1 MKKTIY
7 KFLRSIL
14 PCVLLT
20 LSIGWCY
27 SFSLFSPHLRELF
40 GCSASQMA
48 FTFCLNIFFLG
59 MGAAMFGP
67 LAERNIRFSAL
78 VSTCLLAFGLA
89 LSGFACNLRSLWML
103 YLGAGVL
110 CGISEGCGYVTP
122 NKNMMLWF
130 PCSKHKGLLTAISI
144 FTFGLGS
151 SICSWLFGIL
161 FPRIGIGGTFFALAW
176 IYVVPMLLST
186 ILIQKPRYAQIE
198 IARRERSEFSYIA
211 CLKDSYFRRCWLF
224 MFLNI
229 SMGLILIGSCAT
241 ILKALGFAPS
251 AVIFL
256 MMLCGVFNGVGRL
269 VFPAIGD
276 FLKNRSLIWLVT
288 AIVEIALMVPVVLA
302 YCTSGGSM
310 ALTAAICIVLIHAGY
325 GSAFACLPGILSTH
339 YGKDTLSQRHGF
351 CLTSWGMA
359 SLMAFLC
366 TTFVLKMFTRFL
378 PMMVIVVSGY
388 IANVVVSAL
397 IAKDRQ
403 DER

>member
-27 SFSLFSPHLRELF
+27 SFSLFSPHLKELF
-40 GCSASQMA
+40 ECSASQMA

-67 LAERNIRFSAL
+67 LAERNIKGAAL
-78 VSTCLLAFGLA
+78 TSSLLLISGMGIAALA
-89 LSGFACNLRSLWML
+89 CHLKSLWLL
-103 YLGAGVL
+103 YLGAGCL
-110 CGISEGCGYVTP
+110 AGISEGCGYVTP

-130 PCSKHKGLLTAISI
+130 PGSTHKGLLTAISI

-151 SICSWLFGIL
+151 SICAWLFGIL
-161 FPRIGIGGTFFALAW
+161 FPRIGIGGTFFALAGA
-176 IYVVPMLLST
+176 YGASMLIATL
-186 ILIQKPRYAQIE
+186 LIQKPRYAQIE
-198 IARRERSEFSYIA
+198 IARRKRSEFSYIA
-211 CLKDSYFRRCWLF
+211 CLNDSFFRRCWLF

-241 ILKALGFAPS
+241 ILKALGFGTS
-251 AVIFL
+251 AVVFM
-256 MMLCGVFNGVGRL
+256 MMLCGIFNGVGRL

-276 FLKNRSLIWLVT
+276 FLKNRSLIWLIT
-288 AIVEIALMVPVVLA
+288 ALVEIALMVPVVVAYSSGVIALA
-302 YCTSGGSM
+302 
-310 ALTAAICIVLIHAGY
+310 AAICIVLIHAGY
-325 GSAFACLPGILSTH
+325 GSAFACLPGILSSH

-366 TTFVLKMFTRFL
+366 TTFVLKMFTGFL

-397 IAKDRQ
+397 IAKDGSN
-403 DER
+403 EA

>member
-67 LAERNIRFSAL
+67 LAERNIKMAAL
-78 VSTCLLAFGLA
+78 TSTSLLAVGLV
-89 LSGFACNLRSLWML
+89 LSGFACHMRSLWLL
-103 YLGAGVL
+103 YLGAGVFA
-110 CGISEGCGYVTP
+110 GVSEGCGYVTP

-130 PCSKHKGLLTAISI
+130 PGSTHKGLLTAISI

-151 SICSWLFGIL
+151 SICAWLFGIL
-161 FPRIGIGGTFFALAW
+161 FPRIGIGGTFFALAGA
-176 IYVVPMLLST
+176 YGASMLVATL
-186 ILIQKPRYAQIE
+186 LIQKPRYAQIE
-198 IARRERSEFSYIA
+198 IARRKRSEFSYIA

-241 ILKALGFAPS
+241 MLKVLGFGPS

-256 MMLCGVFNGVGRL
+256 MMLCGVFNGLGRL
-269 VFPAIGD
+269 VFPAVGD
-276 FLKNRSLIWLVT
+276 FLKNRSLIWT
-288 AIVEIALMVPVVLA
+288 ATALFEIVLMVPVIVA
-302 YCTSGGSM
+302 YSTGSM
-310 ALTAAICIVLIHAGY
+310 AVMAAVCIVLIHAGY
-325 GSAFACLPGILSTH
+325 GSAFACLPGILSSH

-366 TTFVLKMFTRFL
+366 TTFVLKMFTGFL

-397 IAKDRQ
+397 IAKDSQ

>member
-14 PCVLLT
+14 PCVMLT
-20 LSIGWCY
+20 LCIGWCY
-27 SFSLFSPHLRELF
+27 SFSLFSPHLKEIMS
-40 GCSASQMA
+40 CTQTQIA

-67 LAERNIRFSAL
+67 LAERNIKGAAL
-78 VSTCLLAFGLA
+78 TSSLLLISGMGIAALA
-89 LSGFACNLRSLWML
+89 CHLKSLWLL
-103 YLGAGVL
+103 YLGAGLL

-130 PCSKHKGLLTAISI
+130 PCSRHKGLLTAISI

-151 SICSWLFGIL
+151 SICAWLFGIL
-161 FPRIGIGGTFFALAW
+161 FPRYGIGGTFLALST
-176 IYVVPMLLST
+176 IYLIPMLLST
-186 ILIQKPRYAQIE
+186 FLIQKPRYALIKLHRQT
-198 IARRERSEFSYIA
+198 RSAFSYIE
-211 CLKDSYFRRCWLF
+211 CLKDSYFRKCWLF

-229 SMGLILIGSCAT
+229 SMGLILIGSCAS
-241 ILKALGFAPS
+241 ILGTLDFSTA
-251 AVIFL
+251 AVITL

-276 FLKNRSLIWLVT
+276 FLKNRSVIWVVT
-288 AIVEIALMVPVVLA
+288 ALFEIALMVPVIVA
-302 YCTSGGSM
+302 YSTGTI
-310 ALTAAICIVLIHAGY
+310 ALIAAICIVLIHSGY

-339 YGKDTLSQRHGF
+339 FGKDTLSQRHGF

-366 TTFVLKMFTRFL
+366 STFILKFFEGYL
-378 PMMVIVVSGY
+378 PVMIVVMTGY
-388 IANVVVSAL
+388 VLNLIVSSL
-397 IAKDRQ
+397 IARSK
-403 DER
+403 

>member
-1 MKKTIY
+1 MKLTY
-7 KFLRSIL
+7 KFGRSVL

-20 LSIGWCY
+20 LCIGWCY
-27 SFSLFSPHLRELF
+27 AFSLFVPHLATLL
-40 GCSASQMA
+40 GCTALQIG

-67 LAERNIRFSAL
+67 LAERNIKLSAFTSSILL
-78 VSTCLLAFGLA
+78 VVGLGLGGLA
-89 LSGFACNLRSLWML
+89 CFVKSLCLL
-103 YLGAGVL
+103 YLGVGVL

-130 PCSKHKGLLTAISI
+130 PASKHKGLLTAISI

-151 SICSWLFGIL
+151 SICAWLFGIL
-161 FPRIGIGGTFFALAW
+161 LPTLGIGGTFLALAG
-176 IYVVPMLLST
+176 IYAIPLLVAVVM
-186 ILIQKPRYAQIE
+186 IQKPKYALVKLRKQ
-198 IARRERSEFSYIA
+198 AKSSFSYVET
-211 CLKDSYFRRCWLF
+211 LKDRYFQKCWLF

-241 ILKALGFAPS
+241 FLSTLGFS
-251 AVIFL
+251 TGAVITL

-276 FLKNRSLIWLVT
+276 FLKNRSLVWVLT
-288 AIVEIALMVPVVLA
+288 AVVEVVLMVPVILA
-302 YCTSGGSM
+302 YSTGIG
-310 ALTAAICIVLIHAGY
+310 ALAAAICIVLIHAGY

-359 SLMAFLC
+359 SLMAFFC
-366 TTFVLKMFTRFL
+366 TTFVLKLFTGFL
-378 PMMVIVVSGY
+378 PIMVLVVTGY
-388 IANVVVSAL
+388 VVNILVSSSIARDSS
-397 IAKDRQ
+397 RSH
-403 DER
+403 